1 MAGPEFRQASRVGSA
16 MKKIGIALAAIVVA
30 ANACTDIHE
39 SGSSD
44 IADHSVEKA
53 KIIHTSEYA
62 CKGRLIVRL
71 NDEALAQIE
80 NRARTRAD
88 LPLTRSGVSSID
100 KVLDQLGVSS
110 LERVFAYIPKF
121 EDNARSAGLHRW
133 YIVYFN
139 DDVDLDQAARQLSAL
154 GEVEAVEFDVQMQR
168 GWDRIFPHKGD
179 RSHAIRSVSDGSLFN
194 DPLLQEQWNYNNS
207 GSSGI
212 ASDEYE
218 GADINAD
225 PAWKINAGDP
235 RVIVAIVDEGIKY
248 THPDLKDNMWVNEAE
263 LNGQEGVDD
272 DGNGYIDDI
281 YGMNFVTG
289 GPIGWSKEYWIGGQ
303 NKGDSG
309 HGTHVAGTVA
319 AVNNNGIGVAGV
331 AGGSGNGDGVRLM
344 SCQIMSGENINSTGS
359 AVAVSRAIRYA
370 ADMGAS
376 IIQCSYG
383 YTSNRYSSD
392 LDYTARN
399 SIEKESIDYFTK
411 HESNCPALKYGNL
424 AIFAA
429 GNDGAGVSAYPAAYR
444 DYISVTAF
452 GPDFLPAYY
461 TNYGPGC
468 NIAAPG
474 GNYMLAVDPE
484 KTSSLILSTMP
495 SEVNDGEDY
504 GFAQGTSMACPHVSG
519 VAALG
524 LSYAVKLGKRFTL
537 EEFRDMLLTSVNDI
551 DGYVRMHGGDGC
563 QKYIHQMGSGAVDAF
578 QLLMQ
583 IEGTPCL
590 KLEAGKEQTLPLS
603 GYFGESYAELTYTS
617 VDVDEYDMKKLGI
630 KAAPQVRDG
639 HLVIECA
646 RPGTAKITVKAIA
659 GGENA
664 GTESVIGGIEVSKT
678 FAIISRSARSE
689 NGGWL

>member
-1 MAGPEFRQASRVGSA
+1 MNKTLIV
-16 MKKIGIALAAIVVA
+16 LAAILVA
-30 ANACTDIHE
+30 ANACTDIRE
-39 SGSSD
+39 NRSGD
-44 IADHSVEKA
+44 TDDQTKERA
-53 KIIHTSEYA
+53 KIIHTPEYA
-62 CKGRLIVRL
+62 GKGRLIIRL
-71 NDEALAQIE
+71 SDEALAQIE
-80 NRARTRAD
+80 NISMTRAD
-88 LPLTRSGVSSID
+88 QPLTRSGVSSID
-100 KVLDQLGVSS
+100 NVLDQLGVSS
-110 LERVFAYIPKF
+110 LERVFTYIPKF
-121 EDNARSAGLHRW
+121 EDNARRAGLHRW
-133 YIVYFN
+133 YIVYFSE
-139 DDVDLDQAARQLSAL
+139 DVDLNQAARQLSAL
-154 GEVEAVEFDVQMQR
+154 GDIETVEFDVQMQR
-168 GWDRIFPHKGD
+168 DWDRIVPHKGGS
-179 RSHAIRSVSDGSLFN
+179 RQTTRGVSDEVLFN
-194 DPLLQEQWNYNNS
+194 DPLLPEQWNYNNS

-218 GADINAD
+218 GADINAN
-225 PAWKINAGDP
+225 PAWRINAGDP
-235 RVIVAIVDEGIKY
+235 QVIVAIVDEGIKY

-263 LNGQEGVDD
+263 LKGQEGVDD

-289 GPIGWSKEYWIGGQ
+289 GPIGWSKEYWVGGK
-303 NKGDSG
+303 NIGDSG

-359 AVAVSRAIRYA
+359 ALAISRAIRYA

-383 YTSNRYSSD
+383 YASKRFASD
-392 LDYTARN
+392 IEYTARN

-411 HESNCPALKYGNL
+411 HRSNCPGLKYGNL

-474 GNYMLAVDPE
+474 GNYMLAVDSE
-484 KTSSLILSTMP
+484 KTSSLVLSTMP

-551 DGYVRMHGGDGC
+551 DGYVRLHGGEGY

-590 KLEAGKEQTLPLS
+590 KLVAGKEQALPLS
-603 GYFGESYAELTYTS
+603 GYFGESYSELTYTS
-617 VDVDEYDMKKLGI
+617 VEMDESDMKKMGL
-630 KAAPQVRDG
+630 KSAPQVRDG
-639 HLVIECA
+639 QLVIECA
-646 RPGTAKITVKAIA
+646 RPGTAKVTVKAIA
-659 GGENA
+659 GGECA
-664 GTESVIGGIEVSKT
+664 GSESVIGGIEVSKT
-678 FAIISRSARSE
+678 FAIISRSAKSE

>member
-1 MAGPEFRQASRVGSA
+1 
-16 MKKIGIALAAIVVA
+16 MKIIGLPLAAILVV
-30 ANACTDIHE
+30 ANACTENILE
-39 SGSSD
+39 SNSGD
-44 IADHSVEKA
+44 IANQTVERA
-53 KIIHTSEYA
+53 KIIHSPEYA
-62 CKGRLIVRL
+62 CKGRLIIRL

-80 NRARTRAD
+80 NRAKTRAD
-88 LPLTRSGVSSID
+88 QPLTRSGISSID
-100 KVLDQLGVSS
+100 KVLDQLGVYS
-110 LERVFAYIPKF
+110 LERVFTYIPKF
-121 EDNARSAGLHRW
+121 ENNARRAGLHRW

-139 DDVDLDQAARQLSAL
+139 DDLDLNQAARQLSAL
-154 GEVEAVEFDVQMQR
+154 GEIEAVEFDVQMQR
-168 GWDRIFPHKGD
+168 DCDRIIPHKGSNLHIT
-179 RSHAIRSVSDGSLFN
+179 RSASKETLFN
-194 DPLLQEQWNYNNS
+194 DPLLPEQWNYNNS

-212 ASDEYE
+212 ASDEHE

-225 PAWKINAGDP
+225 AAWKIYTGNP
-235 RVIVAIVDEGIKY
+235 QVIVAIVDEGIKY
-248 THPDLKDNMWVNEAE
+248 THPDLKDNIWVNEAE
-263 LNGQEGVDD
+263 LKGQEGVDD

-331 AGGSGNGDGVRLM
+331 AGGSGNRDGVRLM
-344 SCQIMSGENINSTGS
+344 SCQILSGENINSTGS
-359 AVAVSRAIRYA
+359 AVAISRAIRYA

-383 YTSNRYSSD
+383 YSSNQFASD
-392 LDYTARN
+392 IEYTARN

-411 HESNCPALKYGNL
+411 HESNCQALKYGNL
-424 AIFAA
+424 AIFAS

-474 GNYMLAVDPE
+474 GNYMLAVDSE

-551 DGYVRMHGGDGC
+551 DGYVRLHGGGEY
-563 QKYIHQMGSGAVDAF
+563 QKYIHQMGSGAMDAF

-590 KLEAGKEQTLPLS
+590 KLVVGKEQKFPLS

-617 VDVDEYDMKKLGI
+617 VGIDESDMKQLGM
-630 KAAPQVRDG
+630 KSAPQVNNG
-639 HLVIECA
+639 QLMIECA
-646 RPGTAKITVKAIA
+646 RPGIAKITVKAIA
-659 GGENA
+659 GGENV

-678 FAIISRSARSE
+678 FAIISRSANSE